1 MKRLLFLCFAVAISA
16 IVFHSCSLDSCQE
29 KMTYVKWT
37 PIYKKVDEIRL
48 DVKAESARE
57 LQKPGKLYF
66 YGNYVFIN
74 ETNEGIH
81 VIDNS
86 NPANPRNAAFIKI
99 PGNIDIAVKDN
110 ILYADSYIDLLSVDI
125 SNPESP
131 RLLHRTE
138 NVFSNY
144 TLTEKLGY
152 LVDYEQSNE
161 TVTVD
166 CNSPNWGQEWYR
178 GNTKDGG
185 VFLNGSFDANTSVK
199 TSSNGGISINAA
211 KPSTGIAGSMARF
224 TVYNDYLYTL
234 DNNTLMKIFDI
245 KSPKTP
251 ISRKVVNVQ
260 WGIETIFPYK
270 DKLFIGSQSGMFIY
284 DVSSPENPVQLS
296 KFEHA
301 RACDPVY
308 VKDDIAYVTLH
319 GGTTCQG
326 FENQL
331 EVIDVK
337 DLKAPKIMKI
347 YPMQHPHGLSIEDGM
362 LYLCEGKFGLKTFEV
377 KDLQNIDK
385 NKVADFTNFHAFD
398 VIALPKNYTKEGKQ
412 LVMVIGDDGFYQ
424 YDASDAKQMKQLS
437 VIKVKK

>member
-1 MKRLLFLCFAVAISA
+1 
-16 IVFHSCSLDSCQE
+16 
-29 KMTYVKWT
+29 
-37 PIYKKVDEIRL
+37 
-48 DVKAESARE
+48 
-57 LQKPGKLYF
+57 
-66 YGNYVFIN
+66 
-74 ETNEGIH
+74 
-81 VIDNS
+81 
-86 NPANPRNAAFIKI
+86 
-99 PGNIDIAVKDN
+99 
-110 ILYADSYIDLLSVDI
+110 
-125 SNPESP
+125 
-131 RLLHRTE
+131 
-138 NVFSNY
+138 
-144 TLTEKLGY
+144 
-152 LVDYEQSNE
+152 
-161 TVTVD
+161 
-166 CNSPNWGQEWYR
+166 
-178 GNTKDGG
+178 
-185 VFLNGSFDANTSVK
+185 
-199 TSSNGGISINAA
+199 
-211 KPSTGIAGSMARF
+211 MARF

-260 WGIETIFPYK
+260 WGVETIFPYK

-308 VKDDIAYVTLH
+308 VKDDIAYVTLR